1 MNVFDRLLLALR
13 STLHNLFSEEAQPQR
28 LGDAESHVAALLDEA
43 QARLEVL
50 RQELTDATVREKR
63 IELEWRAAQAQA
75 EAVDR
80 TIDEALR
87 AGQDEAARAQLA
99 RVQAQQAR
107 VKELDARHLAVQQLA
122 GELQAESQALQQ
134 QLDETRRRYQ
144 ELADRELTVA
154 AQEQLADL
162 RRTVRHEAAALRAEL
177 STREERVARREDQ
190 AAARNEMNR
199 PR

>member
-1 MNVFDRLLLALR
+1 MNIFDRLLLVLR
-13 STLHNLFSEEAQPQR
+13 STLHNLFSEEAQPPR
-28 LGDAESHVAALLDEA
+28 LGDVEDHVAALLDEA

-75 EAVDR
+75 EAADR

-87 AGQDEAARAQLA
+87 AGQDEAARAELA
-99 RVQAQQAR
+99 RAQAQQAR
-107 VKELDARHLAVQQLA
+107 VKELNASQLA
-122 GELQAESQALQQ
+122 AEKLARELQAESPALQQ

-144 ELADRELTVA
+144 ELADRELAVA
-154 AQEQLADL
+154 AQEQLAEL

-177 STREERVARREDQ
+177 SAREERVARREDQ